1 MGSTTLAPGN
11 GFGLAVAAGGL
22 RGGRRGALG
31 NGPVLPGRAR
41 FDGTGA
47 VRIRGRIV
55 VRVGVEQRVAGGV
68 RFLCPEKSGGAPAAR
83 PQRGAAPMPSAAAP
97 TLAPAPPAAS
107 AAPVPPAG
115 SPGSADLAESP
126 GGMGSGAPAGLS
138 GGAAPFVRR
147 HVGPSPTQQAGML
160 HELGLASRE
169 ELIAETIPAAIR
181 RERGLRLPPALPEAD
196 LLRELRRLAG
206 RNRVRRSFIGRGYYG
221 TVTPPV
227 ILRNLLENPGW
238 YTQYTP
244 YQSEISQGRLELLL
258 NFQTLTADLTGLP
271 VAGASLLDEAT
282 AAAEAMSMCHAA
294 ARGRRPVFL
303 ADRGLHRQTL
313 AVLRTRAEAA
323 GIRLRVQGLEDDTE
337 FSGEVSGVLAQ
348 YPDTRGRIRDF
359 RALAA
364 RVREAGGLFVA
375 ATDLLALTLL
385 TPPGEFGADLAVGST
400 QRFGMPM
407 GGGGPHAA
415 FLATGKHHARRLPGR
430 VVGISR
436 DTEGRRGFRLALQ
449 TREQHI
455 RRDRATSN
463 ICTAQVLPALVAVAY
478 AVWHG
483 PEGLVRIAR
492 RVRQW
497 TLALGEGL
505 RRLGLEPG
513 PAEGPVFDTLT
524 VVVGEARAER
534 VLEAAAARGIALGRP
549 APGEVGVSLDE
560 TAGWS
565 EVEAVLGAFVAGVG
579 GTGTNGTGTNGTGS
593 GKGVVEAAAGKGAM
607 AAGESGSPDRAP
619 EPGAPG
625 SAARLLEA
633 VAGAEELPAP
643 FRRTSVF
650 LEQEVFHRNRSE
662 HEMLRW
668 LHRLQARDLSLTTS
682 MIPLGSCTMKL
693 NAAAEMIPVT
703 WPDFADLHPFAPAED
718 AAGYARLY
726 ADLEEYLAEITGFAA
741 VSLQPNAGSQGEFAG
756 LLMIRAFHRS
766 RGESERD
773 LCFIPKSAHG
783 TNPAS
788 AALAGY
794 RVVPV
799 GTAPAGDIDLEDLRA
814 RLGEHPG
821 RAGALMITY
830 PSTHGVFEE
839 GVREVCRL
847 AHEAGALVYLDGANL
862 NAQVGLTSP
871 AAIGAD
877 VCHLNLHKTFCIP
890 HGGGGPGMGP
900 VACTAALAPFLPGH
914 PEGPPEWAGEGR
926 RVGAVS
932 AAPYGSPAILPI
944 SWAYIRLM
952 GPDGL
957 REASEVAILS
967 ANLMAHR
974 LREHYPLL
982 YAGRNGRVAH
992 EFILD
997 CRPFAASSGV
1007 GVEDIA
1013 KRLMDYGFHAPTMS
1027 FPVPGTLMIEPTES
1041 ESGEE
1046 LDRFCEALISI
1057 RAEIREIEEG
1067 RMDREDNPLKRAPHT
1082 AREVTADAW
1091 ERPYS
1096 RSVAAFP
1103 APWTLEHKYWP
1114 PVSRID
1120 NAAGDRNLVCTCPSH
1135 WEDDLPG
1142 ERRAKNGGAP

>member
-1 MGSTTLAPGN
+1 
-11 GFGLAVAAGGL
+11 
-22 RGGRRGALG
+22 
-31 NGPVLPGRAR
+31 
-41 FDGTGA
+41 
-47 VRIRGRIV
+47 
-55 VRVGVEQRVAGGV
+55 
-68 RFLCPEKSGGAPAAR
+68 
-83 PQRGAAPMPSAAAP
+83 
-97 TLAPAPPAAS
+97 
-107 AAPVPPAG
+107 
-115 SPGSADLAESP
+115 
-126 GGMGSGAPAGLS
+126 
-138 GGAAPFVRR
+138 
-147 HVGPSPTQQAGML
+147 ML
-160 HELGLASRE
+160 HELGFSSRE
-169 ELIAETIPAAIR
+169 ELVAETIPAGIR
-181 RERGLRLPPALPEAD
+181 REEPLRIPAALSEAE
-196 LLRELRRLAG
+196 LLRELRALAG

-271 VAGASLLDEAT
+271 IAGASLLDEAT
-282 AAAEAMSMCHAA
+282 AAAEAMSMCHVA
-294 ARGRRPVFL
+294 ARRRRPVFL

-313 AVLRTRAEAA
+313 AVLRTRAEAL
-323 GIRLRVQGLEDDTE
+323 GIRLEVRELGDDAE
-337 FSGEVSGVLAQ
+337 IPGEVSGVLAQ
-348 YPDTRGRIRDF
+348 YPDTRGRLRDF
-359 RALAA
+359 RELAA
-364 RVREAGGLFVA
+364 RVHEAGGLFVA

-385 TPPGEFGADLAVGST
+385 TPPGEFGADIAVGST

-430 VVGISR
+430 VVGLSR
-436 DTEGRRGFRLALQ
+436 DTEGRPGYRLALQ

-483 PEGLVRIAR
+483 PEGLVAIAR
-492 RVRQW
+492 RVRQL
-497 TLALGEGL
+497 TLALREGL
-505 RRLGLEPG
+505 IRLGLEPG

-524 VVVGEARAER
+524 VAVGEARAER
-534 VLEAAAARGIALGRP
+534 VLEAAAARGIAPGRP

-560 TAGWS
+560 TAGPEEVAALLSAFAEGTGAGGSPGGGAGGSGAPAS
-565 EVEAVLGAFVAGVG
+565 EEESAEKSVEELLESVAG
-579 GTGTNGTGTNGTGS
+579 
-593 GKGVVEAAAGKGAM
+593 
-607 AAGESGSPDRAP
+607 D
-619 EPGAPG
+619 
-625 SAARLLEA
+625 
-633 VAGAEELPAP
+633 EELPAP
-643 FRRTSVF
+643 FRRASVF
-650 LEQEVFHRNRSE
+650 LEHEVFHRHRSE
-662 HEMLRW
+662 HELLRW

-703 WPDFADLHPFAPAED
+703 WPEFADLHPFAPAAD
-718 AAGYARLY
+718 GAGYARLY
-726 ADLEEYLAEITGFAA
+726 ADLEEWLAEITGFAA

-766 RGESERD
+766 RGQSERD
-773 LCFIPKSAHG
+773 LCFIPRSAHG

-794 RVVPV
+794 RVVSV
-799 GTAPAGDIDLEDLRA
+799 GTTPAGDIDLEDLRA
-814 RLGEHPG
+814 RLAEHPG

-847 AHEAGALVYLDGANL
+847 THEAGALVYLDGANL

-914 PEGPPEWAGEGR
+914 PEGPGEWAEDGR

-944 SWAYIRLM
+944 SWAYIRMM
-952 GPDGL
+952 GAEGL
-957 REASEVAILS
+957 KEASEVAILS

-974 LREHYPLL
+974 LRDHYPLL
-982 YAGRNGRVAH
+982 YSGRNGRVAH

-997 CRPFAASSGV
+997 CRPFASSSGV

-1096 RSVAAFP
+1096 RQQAAFP

-1114 PVSRID
+1114 PISRVD
-1120 NAAGDRNLVCTCPSH
+1120 NAGGDRNLVCTCPSH

-1142 ERRAKNGGAP
+1142 ERPADGSRSGGTGGGTP

>member
-1 MGSTTLAPGN
+1 
-11 GFGLAVAAGGL
+11 
-22 RGGRRGALG
+22 
-31 NGPVLPGRAR
+31 
-41 FDGTGA
+41 
-47 VRIRGRIV
+47 
-55 VRVGVEQRVAGGV
+55 
-68 RFLCPEKSGGAPAAR
+68 
-83 PQRGAAPMPSAAAP
+83 
-97 TLAPAPPAAS
+97 
-107 AAPVPPAG
+107 
-115 SPGSADLAESP
+115 
-126 GGMGSGAPAGLS
+126 
-138 GGAAPFVRR
+138 
-147 HVGPSPTQQAGML
+147 ML
-160 HELGLASRE
+160 HELGLSSLE
-169 ELIAETIPAAIR
+169 ELVAETIPAAIR
-181 RERGLRLPPALPEAD
+181 REEPLRIPPALSEAE
-196 LLRELRRLAG
+196 LLRELRALAG

-221 TVTPPV
+221 TVTPPA

-244 YQSEISQGRLELLL
+244 YQSEISQGRLEMLL

-271 VAGASLLDEAT
+271 IAGASLLDEAT

-303 ADRGLHRQTL
+303 ADPGLHRQTL
-313 AVLRTRAEAA
+313 AVLRTRAEAL
-323 GIRLRVQGLEDDTE
+323 GIRLRVEALGDDAQI
-337 FSGEVSGVLAQ
+337 SGEVSGVLAQ

-359 RALAA
+359 RELAA
-364 RVREAGGLFVA
+364 RVHEAGGLFVA

-385 TPPGEFGADLAVGST
+385 TPPGEFGADIAVGST

-430 VVGISR
+430 VVGLSR
-436 DTEGRRGFRLALQ
+436 DTEGRPGYRLALQ

-483 PEGLVRIAR
+483 PEGLVAIAR
-492 RVRQW
+492 RVRQL
-497 TLALGEGL
+497 TLALREGL

-524 VVVGEARAER
+524 AAVGEER
-534 VLEAAAARGIALGRP
+534 TERILEAAAARGIALGRP

-560 TAGWS
+560 TAGPE
-565 EVEAVLGAFVAGVG
+565 EVEAVLGAFAAGAG
-579 GTGTNGTGTNGTGS
+579 GAGTGGDGS
-593 GKGVVEAAAGKGAM
+593 PGGGDGSPGGG
-607 AAGESGSPDRAP
+607 AGESGSPA
-619 EPGAPG
+619 
-625 SAARLLEA
+625 SADESVGRLPAA
-633 VAGAEELPAP
+633 VAGEEELPAP

-650 LEQEVFHRNRSE
+650 LEQEVFHRHRSE
-662 HEMLRW
+662 HELLRW

-703 WPDFADLHPFAPAED
+703 WPEFADLHPFAPAAD
-718 AAGYARLY
+718 GAGYARLY

-756 LLMIRAFHRS
+756 LLMIRAYHRA

-773 LCFIPKSAHG
+773 LCFIPRSAHG

-794 RVVPV
+794 RVVSV

-814 RLGEHPG
+814 RLAEHPG

-900 VACTAALAPFLPGH
+900 VACTAALAHFRPGH
-914 PEGPPEWAGEGR
+914 PEGPAEWAGEER

-944 SWAYIRLM
+944 SWAYIRMM
-952 GPDGL
+952 GAEGL

-974 LREHYPLL
+974 LRGHYPLL

-1096 RSVAAFP
+1096 RQQAAFP
-1103 APWTLEHKYWP
+1103 APWTREHKYWP
-1114 PVSRID
+1114 PVSRVD
-1120 NAAGDRNLVCTCPSH
+1120 NAGGDRNLVCTCPSH

-1142 ERRAKNGGAP
+1142 ERGPGSSRSGGTGGGTP

>member
-1 MGSTTLAPGN
+1 
-11 GFGLAVAAGGL
+11 
-22 RGGRRGALG
+22 
-31 NGPVLPGRAR
+31 
-41 FDGTGA
+41 
-47 VRIRGRIV
+47 
-55 VRVGVEQRVAGGV
+55 
-68 RFLCPEKSGGAPAAR
+68 
-83 PQRGAAPMPSAAAP
+83 MPSAAAP
-97 TLAPAPPAAS
+97 TIAPPETASSSAAS
-107 AAPVPPAG
+107 DGRAAG
-115 SPGSADLAESP
+115 SLPEERGSAAFEV
-126 GGMGSGAPAGLS
+126 
-138 GGAAPFVRR
+138 GAAPFLRR
-147 HVGPSPTQQAGML
+147 HLGPSPTQQAGML
-160 HELGLASRE
+160 HELGLPSRE
-169 ELIAETIPAAIR
+169 RLIAETVPAAIR
-181 RERGLRLPPALPEAD
+181 REEPLRLPAALSEAE
-196 LLRELRRLAG
+196 LLRELRAVAG
-206 RNRVRRSFIGRGYYG
+206 ENRVRRSFVGRGYYG

-227 ILRNLLENPGW
+227 ILRNILENPGW

-271 VAGASLLDEAT
+271 IAGASLLDEAT
-282 AAAEAMSMCHAA
+282 AAAEAMSLCHAA
-294 ARGRRPVFL
+294 GRGRRPVFL
-303 ADRGLHRQTL
+303 ADPGLHPQTL

-323 GIRLRVQGLEDDTE
+323 GIRLEVRDLGEEAEV
-337 FSGEVSGVLAQ
+337 SGEVCGALAQ
-348 YPDTRGRIRDF
+348 YPDTRGRLRDF

-364 RVREAGGLFVA
+364 RLHEAGALFAA

-385 TPPGEFGADLAVGST
+385 TPPGEFGADIAVGST

-415 FLATGKHHARRLPGR
+415 FFATGKHHARRLPGR

-436 DTEGRRGFRLALQ
+436 DTEGRPAFRLALQ

-463 ICTAQVLPALVAVAY
+463 ICTAQVLPALVAIAY

-492 RVRQW
+492 RVRQL
-497 TLALGEGL
+497 TIALREGL
-505 RRLGLEPG
+505 LRQGFAVG

-524 VVVGEARAER
+524 VPVGAERAER
-534 VLEAAAARGIALGRP
+534 VLEAAAARGRNLGRP
-549 APGEVGVSLDE
+549 APGEIGVSLDE
-560 TAGWS
+560 TAGP
-565 EVEAVLGAFVAGVG
+565 EDVEAVLAAFAAGAARSGTGGLPG
-579 GTGTNGTGTNGTGS
+579 GTGESGPGAGGTGRGEAGA
-593 GKGVVEAAAGKGAM
+593 GEVAAA
-607 AAGESGSPDRAP
+607 ESA
-619 EPGAPG
+619 E
-625 SAARLLEA
+625 RLLEA
-633 VAGAEELPAP
+633 AAPEEELPPA

-650 LEQEVFHRNRSE
+650 LDHDVFHQHRSE

-693 NAAAEMIPVT
+693 NATAEMIPVT
-703 WPDFADLHPFAPAED
+703 WPEFADLHPFAPAAD
-718 AAGYARLY
+718 AAGYARIY
-726 ADLEEYLAEITGFAA
+726 ADLEAWLAEITGFAA

-766 RGESERD
+766 RGESGRD

-794 RVVPV
+794 RVAPV
-799 GTAPAGDIDLEDLRA
+799 GTTPEGDIALDDLRA
-814 RLGEHPG
+814 RLAEHPG

-839 GVREVCRL
+839 EVREVCRL

-862 NAQVGLTSP
+862 NAQVGLTSA

-877 VCHLNLHKTFCIP
+877 VCHINLHKTFCIP

-900 VACTAALAPFLPGH
+900 VACTAELAPFLPGH
-914 PEGPPEWAGEGR
+914 PDAPPVASLSAGGGAEDGRR

-944 SWAYIRLM
+944 SWAYIRMM
-952 GPDGL
+952 GAEGL

-967 ANLMAHR
+967 ANYMAHR
-974 LREHYPLL
+974 LSAHYPLL
-982 YAGRNGRVAH
+982 YVGRGGRVAH

-1027 FPVPGTLMIEPTES
+1027 FPVPGTLMVEPTES
-1041 ESGEE
+1041 ESREE
-1046 LDRFCEALISI
+1046 LDRFCDALVAI
-1057 RAEIREIEEG
+1057 REEIREIEEG
-1067 RMDREDNPLKRAPHT
+1067 RADRADNPLKRAPHT
-1082 AREVTADAW
+1082 ARAVTDDAW
-1091 ERPYS
+1091 ERSYS
-1096 RSVAAFP
+1096 RRRAAFP

-1114 PVSRID
+1114 PVSRVD
-1120 NAAGDRNLVCTCPSH
+1120 NARGDRNLVCTCPSH
-1135 WEDDLPG
+1135 WEEDDLP
-1142 ERRAKNGGAP
+1142 AGGGTS

>member
-1 MGSTTLAPGN
+1 
-11 GFGLAVAAGGL
+11 
-22 RGGRRGALG
+22 
-31 NGPVLPGRAR
+31 
-41 FDGTGA
+41 
-47 VRIRGRIV
+47 
-55 VRVGVEQRVAGGV
+55 
-68 RFLCPEKSGGAPAAR
+68 
-83 PQRGAAPMPSAAAP
+83 
-97 TLAPAPPAAS
+97 
-107 AAPVPPAG
+107 
-115 SPGSADLAESP
+115 
-126 GGMGSGAPAGLS
+126 
-138 GGAAPFVRR
+138 
-147 HVGPSPTQQAGML
+147 ML
-160 HELGLASRE
+160 HELGLSSLE
-169 ELIAETIPAAIR
+169 ELVAETIPAAIR
-181 RERGLRLPPALPEAD
+181 REEPLRIPPALSEAE
-196 LLRELRRLAG
+196 LLRELRALAG

-221 TVTPPV
+221 TVTPPA

-244 YQSEISQGRLELLL
+244 YQSEISQGRLEMLL

-271 VAGASLLDEAT
+271 IAGASLLDEAT

-294 ARGRRPVFL
+294 ARRRRPVFL
-303 ADRGLHRQTL
+303 ADPGLHRQTL
-313 AVLRTRAEAA
+313 AVLRTRAEAL
-323 GIRLRVQGLEDDTE
+323 GIRLRVEEVGDDAE
-337 FSGEVSGVLAQ
+337 ISGEVSGVLAQ

-364 RVREAGGLFVA
+364 RVHEAGGLFVA

-385 TPPGEFGADLAVGST
+385 TPPGEFGADIAVGSS

-430 VVGISR
+430 VVGLSR
-436 DTEGRRGFRLALQ
+436 DAEGRPAYRLALQ

-483 PEGLVRIAR
+483 PEGLVAIAR
-492 RVRQW
+492 RVRQL
-497 TLALGEGL
+497 TLALREGL

-524 VVVGEARAER
+524 APVGEARAER
-534 VLEAAAARGIALGRP
+534 IREAAAARGIALGRP

-560 TAGWS
+560 TAGPE
-565 EVEAVLGAFVAGVG
+565 EVAALLSAFAE
-579 GTGTNGTGTNGTGS
+579 GTSATGS
-593 GKGVVEAAAGKGAM
+593 SGGGDAG
-607 AAGESGSPDRAP
+607 
-619 EPGAPG
+619 PGAPAPAE
-625 SAARLLEA
+625 SLLES
-633 VAGAEELPAP
+633 VAGEEELPAP
-643 FRRTSVF
+643 FRRSGVF
-650 LEQEVFHRNRSE
+650 LEQDVFHQHRSE

-703 WPDFADLHPFAPAED
+703 WPEFADLHPFAPAAD
-718 AAGYARLY
+718 GAGYARLY
-726 ADLEEYLAEITGFAA
+726 TDLEEYLAEITGFAA

-756 LLMIRAFHRS
+756 LLMIRAYHRA

-794 RVVPV
+794 RVVSV

-814 RLGEHPG
+814 RLAEHPG

-900 VACTAALAPFLPGH
+900 VACTAELAPFVPGH
-914 PEGPPEWAGEGR
+914 PEGPAEWAGEER

-944 SWAYIRLM
+944 SWAYIRMM
-952 GPDGL
+952 GAAGL
-957 REASEVAILS
+957 KEASEVAILS

-974 LREHYPLL
+974 LRGHYPLL

-1057 RAEIREIEEG
+1057 RGEIREIEEG

-1096 RSVAAFP
+1096 RQRAAFP
-1103 APWTLEHKYWP
+1103 APWTREHKYWP
-1114 PVSRID
+1114 PVSRVD
-1120 NAAGDRNLVCTCPSH
+1120 NAGGDRNLVCTCPSH

-1142 ERRAKNGGAP
+1142 ERPAGPGSGSSRSAGTGGGTP